1 MGFQVGRHF
10 LYLSINISK
19 DIEQYCRVLVFE
31 QRNTEFYIYFGFKVK
46 RACIQCVVPSI
57 QRNASE
63 PGNCAMFVIG
73 QQKSV
78 CNIFGFLALWEL
90 GASDTEECCKYLC
103 DPRPKKIEWI
113 WLIFDGEILKFRTC
127 KIVNKIWKWKNSNT
141 EANFEMS
148 LNHQD
153 QGVWRSGRHIWIL
166 KLKSFSLSPF
176 FGLFTYI
183 L

>member
-31 QRNTEFYIYFGFKVK
+31 HRNTEFYIYFGFKVK

-113 WLIFDGEILKFRTC
+113 WLIFDGEILNFWTC
-127 KIVNKIWKWKNSNT
+127 NIVNDMKVTGIC
-141 EANFEMS
+141 E
-148 LNHQD
+148 L
-153 QGVWRSGRHIWIL
+153 
-166 KLKSFSLSPF
+166 
-176 FGLFTYI
+176 
-183 L
+183 